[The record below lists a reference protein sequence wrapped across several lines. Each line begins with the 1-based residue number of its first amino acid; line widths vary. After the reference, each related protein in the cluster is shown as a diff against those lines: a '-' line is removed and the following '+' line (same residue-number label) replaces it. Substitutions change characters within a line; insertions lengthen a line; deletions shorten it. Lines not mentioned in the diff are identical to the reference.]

1 MIEAAMIWNEPN
13 NKSHWD
19 PEVDPDWTLFGE
31 TVIAAAEAIRAEN
44 PSIPRVLGGMSP
56 IDPLFIQRLTG
67 YGVMD
72 HVDVVAVHG
81 FPLDW
86 NLWPIADW
94 PAKIDEIRAV
104 TDLPV

>member
-56 IDPLFIQRLTG
+56 IDPSSSDASPATASWTMSTWSPCTASPSTG
-67 YGVMD
+67 TCGRSRT
-72 HVDVVAVHG
+72 G
-81 FPLDW
+81 RQNSTRSGP
-86 NLWPIADW
+86 
-94 PAKIDEIRAV
+94 
-104 TDLPV
+104 